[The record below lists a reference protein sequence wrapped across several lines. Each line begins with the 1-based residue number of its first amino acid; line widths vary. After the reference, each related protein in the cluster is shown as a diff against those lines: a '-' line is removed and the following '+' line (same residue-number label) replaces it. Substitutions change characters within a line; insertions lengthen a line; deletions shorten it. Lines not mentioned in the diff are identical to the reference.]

1 MTARAQTGSN
11 RADDTRMIRSRTAL
25 CLALPLVALMGLAGC
40 TPPAAENP
48 ADALLGSMLDTPP
61 GAPPGTC
68 WGKIVSP
75 ALIETVTEQVLV
87 EPARL
92 AADGT
97 VATPAIFRTETR
109 QRIVTEREV
118 TWFETPCPADL
129 TPDIIASLQRALTV
143 RGLYA
148 GAVTGQIDRATS
160 EAVRRYQA
168 ATGLDS
174 PVLSLATARA
184 LGLVATPLDQ
194 LDQD

>member
-1 MTARAQTGSN
+1 MTR
-11 RADDTRMIRSRTAL
+11 TRPGL
-25 CLALPLVALMGLAGC
+25 WLPLSLLVLASLSAC
-40 TPPAAENP
+40 TPVSTNNP
-48 ADALLGSMLDTPP
+48 ADALLGSMLDVPP

-118 TWFETPCPADL
+118 TWFETPCPADV
-129 TPDIIASLQRALTV
+129 TPELVATLQRALAA
-143 RGLYA
+143 RDLYA
-148 GAVTGQIDRATS
+148 GPITGQIDPATS
-160 EAVRRYQA
+160 AGVRRYQS

-174 PVLSLATARA
+174 PILSLAAART

-194 LDQD
+194 LSDG

>member
-1 MTARAQTGSN
+1 
-11 RADDTRMIRSRTAL
+11 MIRTRTAL
-25 CLALPLVALMGLAGC
+25 CLALPLAAFALLSAC
-40 TPPAAENP
+40 TPASPENP

-61 GAPPGTC
+61 GAAPGTC

-92 AADGT
+92 DAGGA
-97 VATPAIFRTETR
+97 VVTPAIFRTETR
-109 QRIVTEREV
+109 QRIVTERQV

-129 TPDIIASLQRALTV
+129 TPDVIASLQRALTV

-148 GAVTGQIDRATS
+148 GPVTGQIDRPTS

-168 ATGLDS
+168 ATGLES
-174 PVLSLATARA
+174 PVLSLAAART
-184 LGLVATPLDQ
+184 LGLIATPLDQ
-194 LDQD
+194 LDQG